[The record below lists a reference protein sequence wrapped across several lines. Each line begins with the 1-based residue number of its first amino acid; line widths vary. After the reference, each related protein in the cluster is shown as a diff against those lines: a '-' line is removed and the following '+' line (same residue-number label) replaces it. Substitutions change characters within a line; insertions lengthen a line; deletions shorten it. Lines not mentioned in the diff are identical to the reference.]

1 MLKVREY
8 MKNVGKSITYAASDV
23 LSEHYETLNDFKN
36 TNREV
41 FKEAYI
47 AVKDYRST
55 FARVKTQI
63 VKSDIYTAANLGINN
78 IISDIKTGKFYNKER
93 ENEYA
98 STYGGSLMDE
108 SEWDMDS
115 SDFDWDNKS
124 DVSEGE
130 KIIATAIKKNNKM
143 STVMMADAMTQGH
156 KAIIDSSR
164 ENTTLLY
171 VQQEKLYNKV
181 GGSLDNIK

>member
-41 FKEAYI
+41 FKEAYM
-47 AVKDYRST
+47 AVKDYRTT

-115 SDFDWDNKS
+115 SDFDWDTKS

-171 VQQEKLYNKV
+171 VQQEKLYNK
-181 GGSLDNIK
+181 D